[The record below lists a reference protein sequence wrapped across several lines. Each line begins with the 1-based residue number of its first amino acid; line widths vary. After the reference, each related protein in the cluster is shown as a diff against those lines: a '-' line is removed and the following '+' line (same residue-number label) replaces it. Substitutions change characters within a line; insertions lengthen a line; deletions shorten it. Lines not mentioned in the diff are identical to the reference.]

1 MAEQSQSE
9 FMAANNPYSS
19 LPTRARGE
27 SLYDYL
33 IRLSQARGGMM
44 LGEASPTVDDVVAE
58 EITTQP
64 LGVLI
69 KQDTG
74 DGGDN
79 NETPMTPEEQEAMRR
94 GKIERAVGM
103 LTGQTNPMVYSLG
116 ASLGIPGAIIGGIAD
131 WDANATLDK
140 QLEAAGYSGE
150 VTDMTYDQIQALRDN
165 PAFLNQ
171 QLTTGN
177 LGFGSQGYKQGL
189 FDDPGSVIGNLFSD
203 ILGSKPEITDFQS
216 QYRGGGS
223 GGFSIPG
230 ITSLSQVNPMT
241 QTYPGAVNFGAPLQT
256 GMLSWGAP
264 GVNTVYA
271 PGYTPATAATGFTA
285 TSPYGFGMMT
295 QPTVSTVSNTTNTAP
310 TSPIGQQAYGGTV
323 VGVDAAGNFNIDRTG
338 NGIADVRTGVS
349 PTTGQVNTYNFNID
363 RSNDTG
369 SSSPSGNGGGDRD
382 ASGDVG
388 GGYGSDP
395 SGGASG
401 SPF

>member
-9 FMAANNPYSS
+9 FMTANNPYTS
-19 LPTRARGE
+19 LPTRASGE
-27 SLYDYL
+27 TLYDYL
-33 IRLSQARGGMM
+33 IRLSKARGGMM

-64 LGVLI
+64 LGVLVR
-69 KQDTG
+69 QDTG
-74 DGGDN
+74 DGGDDRS
-79 NETPMTPEEQEAMRR
+79 EPMTPEEQEAMRR

-116 ASLGIPGAIIGGIAD
+116 GSFGIPGAIIGGIAD

-216 QYRGGGS
+216 QYRAGGS

-271 PGYTPATAATGFTA
+271 PGYTPATPATAPTGFTA

-295 QPTVSTVSNTTNTAP
+295 QPTVAP
-310 TSPIGQQAYGGTV
+310 TVTVDPNQGGYTSYSGDNSYGGGAET
-323 VGVDAAGNFNIDRTG
+323 GAAEAAAGSDY
-338 NGIADVRTGVS
+338 S
-349 PTTGQVNTYNFNID
+349 
-363 RSNDTG
+363 
-369 SSSPSGNGGGDRD
+369 
-382 ASGDVG
+382 
-388 GGYGSDP
+388 SDP
-395 SGGASG
+395 TGYSG
-401 SPF
+401 SF